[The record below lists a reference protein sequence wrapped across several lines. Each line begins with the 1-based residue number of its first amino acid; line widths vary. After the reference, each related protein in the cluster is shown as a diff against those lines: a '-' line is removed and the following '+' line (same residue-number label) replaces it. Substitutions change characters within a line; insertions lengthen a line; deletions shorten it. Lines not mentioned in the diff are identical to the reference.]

1 MGPFHPCLQQIPPQ
15 IIALDITVVG
25 EDAGGRGSPF
35 PPAAPTPRQL
45 DGGSRLDR
53 EIQKHT
59 WNVAA
64 GNSVWVSHDE
74 NLPVGISMDIEKGEK
89 RPAHLDT

>member
-1 MGPFHPCLQQIPPQ
+1 MLEKMQGG
-15 IIALDITVVG
+15 G
-25 EDAGGRGSPF
+25 ESPF